1 MSKMFSNT
9 VKKTTLWSLIIAI
22 LLAAAIVV
30 CALFGFNKNIALK
43 DNKSLTVSLNA
54 YIYNT
59 QLDEVKADLGDQL
72 DAEYILE
79 GSMSGD
85 VSEIVFV
92 FDKDADVAAYKTTVE
107 NYLADKVKNDA
118 AWSGA
123 KYNVSVSA
131 EKATAVLAKG
141 YVLRAAIAG
150 VVLAVLAFVYVSLR
164 YKLGGGLVVG
174 ASVLLSML
182 STAAIITLTRIYVT
196 ATAAYA
202 ISIAGLITAAMVLF
216 TLNNVRS
223 AQKEEGQTTEELV
236 ASSIAVKEILYVA
249 AVTAVGVLLL
259 GILGKTGA
267 AWFAASAL
275 IAIAVS
281 VFFALIFAPA
291 MYVSVKTAEAKKP
304 ARTGYVGAKKGAA
317 KAKKVKAAK
326 EEVVEA
332 TAKEVVEETTE
343 EVAEETTEEVVEET
357 VEEVVEEAT
366 EEVVEETVEETAEET
381 TEEVVEETVEEV
393 AEETTEEVAEE
404 TVEET
409 AEETT
414 EE

>member
-1 MSKMFSNT
+1 MSNMFSKT

-43 DNKSLTVSLNA
+43 DSKTLTVSLNA

-59 QLDEVKADLGDQL
+59 KLDEVKADLDKEL

-92 FDKDADVAAYKTTVE
+92 FNKDADVAAYKTTVE
-107 NYLADKVKNDA
+107 NYLADKVEKDA

-123 KYNVSVSA
+123 KYNVSAST

-150 VVLAVLAFVYVSLR
+150 AVLAVLAFVYVSLR
-164 YKLGGGLVVG
+164 YKLSGGLVAS

-182 STAAIITLTRIYVT
+182 LTAAVITLTRIYVT

-223 AQKEEGQTTEELV
+223 AQKEEGKTTEELIV
-236 ASSIAVKEILYVA
+236 SSIAAKEVLYVA
-249 AVTAVGVLLL
+249 AVIAVGVLLL

-275 IAIAVS
+275 IAIIVS
-281 VFFALIFAPA
+281 VFIALIFAPA
-291 MYVSVKTAEAKKP
+291 MYLCVKTAEAKKP
-304 ARTGYVGAKKGAA
+304 VRTGYVGAKKGEV
-317 KAKKVKAAK
+317 KAKKASAPKAK
-326 EEVVEA
+326 EEVVEEA
-332 TAKEVVEETTE
+332 TEEVVEEATEEVVEEATEEVVEETTE
-343 EVAEETTEEVVEET
+343 EVAEETTEEVAEET
-357 VEEVVEEAT
+357 TEEVAEEATEEVVEEAT
-366 EEVVEETVEETAEET
+366 EEVAEEA
-381 TEEVVEETVEEV
+381 TEEVVEET
-393 AEETTEEVAEE
+393 TEE
-404 TVEET
+404 
-409 AEETT
+409 
-414 EE
+414 